1 MFAQLGYYICVPFA
15 WLTRLFYT
23 WTGSYGVALILF
35 TLLVK
40 LVLLPFQLKSKK
52 SMLRMN
58 RMQSKIKDIQTRY
71 ANNREKQQQ
80 EMADLYARE
89 GVNPMSGCLW
99 SFLPFPILIAL
110 YYIIRTPLRYFMS
123 LSQSVIAEITTLATS
138 LGYVAATEGQ
148 AAAYEQIYLAKFIH
162 EHWADFD
169 GKFAGLIDL
178 NYNFLGMDLS
188 AVGKDLF
195 SQFPS
200 GGWPVIGILI
210 MIVLILEALYFAH
223 KEKWPKAETKHT
235 AGEIGKIFLEAVPAL
250 MTPVIILGGIYSGL
264 FTATESAAV
273 ACVWAFIAGVFI
285 YKEIKI
291 ADLIPI
297 LMKSAKSAAM
307 ILFII
312 AASTAFSWVF
322 TFSGASAALV
332 QLVVSMNLNKTL
344 FCLVVAII
352 LLIFGT
358 FMEGTAIAV
367 LLVPVLWPIA
377 ESMGINVIHFGMIL
391 CISNVIGTMTPP
403 VAVNIFSA
411 VQVTRSVRE
420 LKIGEISKAE
430 IPFFIGY
437 VAVFFLCVFSETFCT
452 FLIR

>member
-58 RMQSKIKDIQTRY
+58 RMQGKIKDIQTRY
-71 ANNREKQQQ
+71 ANNKEKQQQ
-80 EMADLYARE
+80 EMADLCARE

-99 SFLPFPILIAL
+99 SFIPFPILIAL

-123 LSQSVIAEITTLATS
+123 LSQAVIDQITELAVS
-138 LGYVAATEGQ
+138 LGYVAGSSGQ

-188 AVGKDLF
+188 SVGKDLF

-210 MIVLILEALYFAH
+210 LPLI
-223 KEKWPKAETKHT
+223 
-235 AGEIGKIFLEAVPAL
+235 
-250 MTPVIILGGIYSGL
+250 
-264 FTATESAAV
+264 
-273 ACVWAFIAGVFI
+273 
-285 YKEIKI
+285 
-291 ADLIPI
+291 
-297 LMKSAKSAAM
+297 
-307 ILFII
+307 
-312 AASTAFSWVF
+312 
-322 TFSGASAALV
+322 SAAL
-332 QLVVSMNLNKTL
+332 QFLMTMISMR
-344 FCLVVAII
+344 
-352 LLIFGT
+352 
-358 FMEGTAIAV
+358 
-367 LLVPVLWPIA
+367 
-377 ESMGINVIHFGMIL
+377 
-391 CISNVIGTMTPP
+391 SNSNTQMNG
-403 VAVNIFSA
+403 S
-411 VQVTRSVRE
+411 
-420 LKIGEISKAE
+420 SKAMMYMM
-430 IPFFIGY
+430 PLMTVGY
-437 VAVFFLCVFSETFCT
+437 ILPAALCVYWICNA
-452 FLIR
+452 